1 MLYYTEDAYALDGLI
16 HIMDSTLFYTDKP
29 LFGLDI
35 GFRTVKVM
43 QVETSGDKHE
53 VTGYGVAE
61 FDEAAVQNGVI
72 VDFDH
77 IAKAIHGL
85 FSAGLVGE
93 ISTRR
98 VAMGVPAA
106 RTFSR
111 ILSLPLLAQKDIK
124 EAVKLEAEQYIPV
137 PIDDLYIDFT
147 IITKN
152 EKTMDVLAVAVPK
165 KLIDSYSTLCRILN
179 LEPVIMETT
188 TGATN
193 RLFRYTDQHDI
204 PTVLIDFGSVAT
216 DISIYDKHLAVT
228 GTVAGGG
235 DTLTELISKALNV
248 SRQEAQVIKVRY
260 GLGASK
266 KQPEIIA
273 AATPLLEKTIK
284 EVRRMIRYYEERSEK
299 HGKIEQIVTFGGG
312 ANVPGLSEYLIDN
325 LRVPVRACDPWSN
338 LIFKHIKPPAPV
350 EQSMYLTA
358 ASLALIKPKEVAA

>member
-1 MLYYTEDAYALDGLI
+1 MN
-16 HIMDSTLFYTDKP
+16 STLFYTDKP

-43 QVETSGDKHE
+43 QLEKAGSKHE
-53 VTGYGVAE
+53 VSGYGVAA
-61 FDEAAVQNGVI
+61 FDEEAVQNGVI
-72 VDFDH
+72 VNFDH
-77 IAKAIHGL
+77 IAKSIFEL

-98 VAMGVPAA
+98 VAISVPAA

-111 ILSLPLLAQKDIK
+111 ILSLPLLAQKDIR

-147 IITKN
+147 VINTG

-165 KLIDSYSTLCRILN
+165 KIIDSYVQLCKILN
-179 LEPVIMETT
+179 LEPVVMETT

-193 RLFRYTDQHDI
+193 RIFRYIDQHNI

-216 DISIYDKHLAVT
+216 DISIYDQHLAVT

-235 DTLTELISKALNV
+235 DTLTELIAKELDVSK
-248 SRQEAQVIKVRY
+248 QEAQTIKVRY
-260 GLGASK
+260 GFNASK
-266 KQPEIIA
+266 KQSEIIQA
-273 AATPLLEKTIK
+273 AMPLLEKTTK
-284 EVRRMIRYYEERSEK
+284 EVKRMIRYYEERSDK
-299 HGKIEQIVTFGGG
+299 HSKIEQIVTFGGG
-312 ANVPGLSEYLIDN
+312 ANVPGLSEYLIDS
-325 LRVPVRACDPWSN
+325 LRVPVRACDPWDN
-338 LIFKHIKPPAPV
+338 IMFKHIQPPAPV

-358 ASLALIKPKEVAA
+358 ASLALIKPGEAAV